1 MRFPPDF
8 FWKPTGETLGRGGQ
22 GDVHIVTG
30 ENSPDGPK
38 YALKVL
44 RNTASPQALKRFRE
58 EIKAVT
64 NLSDPSIIQ
73 IIEYSQENA
82 PFQYYVMEYFEGAK
96 SLDKKLFSGQNPF
109 HGDALASLDLFE
121 KIIWAI
127 KACSE
132 HSPPIVHRD
141 INPKNILVLTDGSI
155 RLIDFGICLI
165 EDGEMI
171 TLTDEDVG
179 TRNYTSPECES
190 GSESAISVR
199 SDIYS
204 ASKVLWSTITSQRA
218 FAREEPVFTRRS
230 MARQFPRKSETWHLS
245 HIFEKTIRANPED
258 RFLGPVDLLSQIDRL
273 RSIIRSGFPP
283 LETVWHRCP
292 SCGWHGG
299 NIERYDE
306 GYRVFGNPNPKEV
319 TSLKCNR
326 CGFIFV
332 RDVEILSDL
341 EEERSKLR

>member
-8 FWKPTGETLGRGGQ
+8 FWKPTGKTLGSGGQ
-22 GDVHIVTG
+22 GDVHIVNKK
-30 ENSPDGPK
+30 NSPDGQK

-58 EIKAVT
+58 EIKAIT

-73 IIEYSQENA
+73 VIECSQENA
-82 PFQYYVMEYFEGAK
+82 PFQYYVMDYFERAE
-96 SLDKKLFSGQNPF
+96 SLDKKLFSSQNPY

-132 HSPPIVHRD
+132 HTPPIVHRD

-190 GSESAISVR
+190 GYESIISVR

-204 ASKVLWSTITSQRA
+204 ASKVLWSIITSQRA

-230 MARQFPRKSETWHLS
+230 MANQFPRKSETWHLS
-245 HIFEKTIRANPED
+245 HIFEQTIRANPAD
-258 RFLGPVDLLSQIDRL
+258 RIQGPADLLSQIDKL
-273 RSIIRSGFPP
+273 RNVIKSGFPP
-283 LETVWHRCP
+283 LDTVWHRCP

-299 NIERYDE
+299 NIE
-306 GYRVFGNPNPKEV
+306 GYQDGYIVFGNPNPGEV
-319 TSLKCNR
+319 VSLKCNR

-332 RDVEILSDL
+332 RDAKVLRNL
-341 EEERSKLR
+341 GEERSKLS